1 MSEYVFFFND
11 PATTE
16 LDTYRHPLAL
26 PDALPSCDQRF
37 QVNLAGCDQFQR
49 PVEDI
54 GVTEHGL
61 DPHLFRDRA
70 RHVELDLADR
80 KSHEHDGAA
89 GTDEIE
95 KSRKRVRTTA
105 CLEDDIRAPA
115 AGLLGDDLRK
125 RPFGDVRSEE
135 HTTALQSLMSI

>member
-26 PDALPSCDQRF
+26 PDALPSCDQRL
-37 QVNLAGCDQFQR
+37 QVHLAGCDQFQR

-80 KSHEHDGAA
+80 KSHEHDG
-89 GTDEIE
+89 
-95 KSRKRVRTTA
+95 
-105 CLEDDIRAPA
+105 
-115 AGLLGDDLRK
+115 
-125 RPFGDVRSEE
+125 RSEE
-135 HTTALQSLMSI
+135 HTSALQSLMRTSYAGICLKTKHKSTSNNEHTSTTTNNVPRH